1 MGGRVGVCALV
12 DSVTPMSTTDPREFP
27 SPPLPA
33 SGPASWPASGPASG
47 ARTDQGVGPDASA
60 AEPSPPAP
68 IGQLAGGLAHG
79 FNNLLTVIRGNAEV
93 LRDLLTDPRQRVMVD
108 AMLVACGRAH
118 SLAQQLRTFSG
129 KQVIR
134 PQPIDLNV
142 QVADWLQRHRLH
154 FPVDVVVRFTT
165 AAAAAPVLVDP
176 NQLAEVLSRL
186 TVAAC
191 DAILATGDDGGR
203 IDVRT
208 ERVRNPVGLPAGEYV
223 RLVIAHDGRGLDA
236 AALAKV
242 FEPYG
247 SVADLGDGTDLG
259 LATVTGILRQ
269 NRGGI
274 ACASAPEVG
283 TTFTLDWPLRTA
295 DSVLVPRSPL
305 AGRGE
310 LVVLVDDDDGVRQ
323 FAAAALR
330 ERGYEVLAFADGEA
344 ALRLLTE
351 PPTAGDPVAAREPTP
366 AILITDVV
374 MPGIDGKEL
383 AARVR
388 QLRPALRV
396 LYISGYSDDIL
407 TRDGQFD
414 DDIALLEKP
423 FSGDDLALAV
433 RAVLDTASS
442 R

>member
-33 SGPASWPASGPASG
+33 SGPASG

-60 AEPSPPAP
+60 AEPPPPAP

-283 TTFTLDWPLRTA
+283 TMFTLDWPLRTA

-344 ALRLLTE
+344 ALRRFDELLADE
-351 PPTAGDPVAAREPTP
+351 PQALGRAVAGAP
-366 AILITDVV
+366 AILVTDVV

-423 FSGDDLALAV
+423 FSGDDLAVAV
-433 RAVLDTASS
+433 RAVLDSASS

>member
-1 MGGRVGVCALV
+1 
-12 DSVTPMSTTDPREFP
+12 
-27 SPPLPA
+27 
-33 SGPASWPASGPASG
+33 
-47 ARTDQGVGPDASA
+47 
-60 AEPSPPAP
+60 
-68 IGQLAGGLAHG
+68 
-79 FNNLLTVIRGNAEV
+79 
-93 LRDLLTDPRQRVMVD
+93 
-108 AMLVACGRAH
+108 
-118 SLAQQLRTFSG
+118 
-129 KQVIR
+129 
-134 PQPIDLNV
+134 
-142 QVADWLQRHRLH
+142 
-154 FPVDVVVRFTT
+154 
-165 AAAAAPVLVDP
+165 VLVDP

-208 ERVRNPVGLPAGEYV
+208 ERVHNPVGLPAGEYV

-259 LATVTGILRQ
+259 LSTVAGILRQ

-274 ACASAPEVG
+274 ACESAPEVG

-330 ERGYEVLAFADGEA
+330 ERGYEVRAFADGAA
-344 ALRLLTE
+344 ALRLLAE
-351 PPTAGDPVAAREPTP
+351 PLTAGDPFAAREPAP
-366 AILITDVV
+366 AILLTDVV

-383 AARVR
+383 AARIR
-388 QLRPALRV
+388 QLRPALPV

-407 TRDGQFD
+407 SHDGLLD
-414 DDIALLEKP
+414 DNIALLEKP
-423 FSGDDLALAV
+423 FSGDDLAVAV
-433 RAVLDTASS
+433 RAVLDSASS